1 MEFRSIF
8 LKGELQMRRQIE
20 IDGKV
25 MDFEASAMTDHMVDH
40 IFGMNLGYAI
50 QHVDG
55 NEDKLPDLIRKLAFV
70 MNKRATL
77 GGWRAV
83 ENLTIDDYYDWL
95 DGIDSYELETKGEE
109 LLNLYAKNKKT
120 SVSPKNMTSPQAE

>member
-1 MEFRSIF
+1 
-8 LKGELQMRRQIE
+8 MRGQIE

-25 MDFEASAMTDHMVDH
+25 MEFEASAMTDHMVDH

-50 QHVDG
+50 QHVAG

-83 ENLTIDDYYDWL
+83 ENLTLDDYYDWL
-95 DGIDSYELETKGEE
+95 DGIDSYELESKGEE

-120 SVSPKNMTSPQAE
+120 SVIPKNMTNPQHE

>member
-8 LKGELQMRRQIE
+8 LKGELQMRGQIE